1 MSDADSEQNS
11 KRKPALLILGLA
23 LLLIGAIIGWRWY
36 SIGQFHA
43 TTDNAYVG
51 GYVIAITPRSEG
63 AVVAIHADEMSP
75 VQQGQVL
82 VSLGDA
88 SAKANL
94 AQAKAELA
102 DAVRQAVKLSAQ
114 AEQLKALIT
123 LRDRELILARDIE
136 KRRQALAAQH
146 LGPEED
152 AQHAHLSA
160 EVAAANLEVAKRDL
174 ATTEALLQHTPLD
187 KQPTV
192 LRAEAQLRAA
202 YLDWSY
208 TQIPAPV
215 SGYIAKRSV
224 QLGQTVKVGETLM
237 ALVPLEQ
244 VWVDANFKEDQLTY
258 LHIGQPVTL
267 TADLYGNA
275 VEFHGKVEGIAIGTG
290 SAFALLPAQNASGN
304 WIKVVQ
310 RVPVRIALDPSELAQ
325 HPLRIGLSMRVDVDT
340 HDRSGPVLSSSNA
353 LAAVTTPVYNPPE
366 QAVEKMIDEIVR
378 ANSTRPKE

>member
-136 KRRQALAAQH
+136 KRRQ
-146 LGPEED
+146 
-152 AQHAHLSA
+152 
-160 EVAAANLEVAKRDL
+160 V
-174 ATTEALLQHTPLD
+174 T
-187 KQPTV
+187 
-192 LRAEAQLRAA
+192 
-202 YLDWSY
+202 
-208 TQIPAPV
+208 
-215 SGYIAKRSV
+215 
-224 QLGQTVKVGETLM
+224 
-237 ALVPLEQ
+237 
-244 VWVDANFKEDQLTY
+244 VDA
-258 LHIGQPVTL
+258 
-267 TADLYGNA
+267 AD
-275 VEFHGKVEGIAIGTG
+275 E
-290 SAFALLPAQNASGN
+290 SRFA
-304 WIKVVQ
+304 
-310 RVPVRIALDPSELAQ
+310 
-325 HPLRIGLSMRVDVDT
+325 
-340 HDRSGPVLSSSNA
+340 RS
-353 LAAVTTPVYNPPE
+353 
-366 QAVEKMIDEIVR
+366 
-378 ANSTRPKE
+378 